1 MEREASRGMEYP
13 PAQEAMEKWGMSLRR
28 VHRLC
33 EDGRVEGT
41 RRFGRNW
48 MIPAGAEKPTGL
60 RIADGK
66 CQIKQSAK
74 AWETG
79 DPVL

>member
-1 MEREASRGMEYP
+1 MEYLTATEA
-13 PAQEAMEKWGMSLRR
+13 AQRWGVSQRW

-48 MIPAGAEKPTGL
+48 MIPADAEKPADL
-60 RIADGK
+60 RSKDGK
-66 CQIKQSAK
+66 PKKRKTTEGAVGQ
-74 AWETG
+74 
-79 DPVL
+79 

>member
-1 MEREASRGMEYP
+1 MEYLT
-13 PAQEAMEKWGMSLRR
+13 AKEAAEKWGVSLRR

-48 MIPAGAEKPTGL
+48 MIPAGAEKPADL
-60 RIADGK
+60 RIKDGK
-66 CQIKQSAK
+66 CRNKQSAK
-74 AWETG
+74 EREA
-79 DPVL
+79 DASAL